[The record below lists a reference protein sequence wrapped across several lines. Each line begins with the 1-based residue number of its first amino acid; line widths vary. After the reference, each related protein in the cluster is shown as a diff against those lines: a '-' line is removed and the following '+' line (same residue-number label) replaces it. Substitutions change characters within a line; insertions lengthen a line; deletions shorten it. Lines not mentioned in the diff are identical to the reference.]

1 MDEDHLLT
9 AARYVELNPVRA
21 GAVQAPSRYSWRSST
36 VAHPRG
42 RGLSRRRFHGGFH
55 AYLLLLIDCWGPLSH
70 RPSATR
76 PITSHEAVWP
86 CQGQPCSVPA
96 SLSHVVNLLA
106 ILTRRTVSGALSRRV
121 SRG

>member
-21 GAVQAPSRYSWRSST
+21 GAVQAPSRYSWRSSA

-86 CQGQPCSVPA
+86 CPPM
-96 SLSHVVNLLA
+96 LSICKRFLL
-106 ILTRRTVSGALSRRV
+106 VE
-121 SRG
+121 RGFGLCPGG